1 MAKRQRRPRRAATI
15 AAVLAV
21 ASLTLA
27 SCDPVET
34 RFIVGAVTRG
44 ALVRAIGMTARWA
57 MTRGLETRET
67 RRQAPDIPLPTQP
80 AFPK

>member
-34 RFIVGAVTRG
+34 RIIVGAVTRG
-44 ALVRAIGMTARWA
+44 ALSGAESGVIEKAFDAKLPARCVP
-57 MTRGLETRET
+57 
-67 RRQAPDIPLPTQP
+67 RQCA
-80 AFPK
+80 K